1 MQKYNIPADR
11 VIRHYDVTGKLCPRS
26 LCGTDMNS
34 YYRTSGDY
42 QWQLFKQKI
51 GDNININEEDEDD
64 MTQDKFNEMM
74 EVYLNQQAEKNASS
88 WSDTERTWA
97 ESKGYIKGD
106 NLNRKMYKKF
116 MTREE
121 MIVVLYRI
129 MKDKGLV

>member
-1 MQKYNIPADR
+1 
-11 VIRHYDVTGKLCPRS
+11 
-26 LCGTDMNS
+26 
-34 YYRTSGDY
+34 
-42 QWQLFKQKI
+42 
-51 GDNININEEDEDD
+51 
-64 MTQDKFNEMM
+64 MM
-74 EVYLNQQAEKNASS
+74 EVYLNQQAEKDASS
-88 WSDTERTWA
+88 WSNTERAWA

>member
-1 MQKYNIPADR
+1 
-11 VIRHYDVTGKLCPRS
+11 
-26 LCGTDMNS
+26 MNS
-34 YYRTSGDY
+34 YYKTSGDY

-51 GDNININEEDEDD
+51 GDNINVNEEDED

-88 WSDTERTWA
+88 WSNTERTWA

>member
-1 MQKYNIPADR
+1 M
-11 VIRHYDVTGKLCPRS
+11 
-26 LCGTDMNS
+26 CGSDMNS
-34 YYRTSGDY
+34 YYKTSGDY

-51 GDNININEEDEDD
+51 GDNINVNEEDED

-88 WSDTERTWA
+88 WSNTERTWA
-97 ESKGYIKGD
+97 EDKGYIKGD

>member
-1 MQKYNIPADR
+1 MQKYNIPADH
-11 VIRHYDVTGKLCPRS
+11 VIRHYDVTGKLCPRP

-51 GDNININEEDEDD
+51 GDNININEEDED